1 MRGAIAN
8 WVPSHLRRTSEEE
21 KGYGKGATGDVG
33 VKPHM
38 TGLIYYVR
46 TGDSF
51 RNAKGSWWI
60 WMLLRALVKSSGPR
74 PKIVK

>member
-33 VKPHM
+33 VKPHV

-51 RNAKGSWWI
+51 RNAKGSW
-60 WMLLRALVKSSGPR
+60 
-74 PKIVK
+74 